1 MNSLY
6 YQKRLSRNIGD
17 KFFTSLSVICALI
30 AILPLIFLVTY
41 ILYKGG
47 SQITPELFTLEP
59 NPPGDDL
66 DAGGINPALIGT
78 LIITTIASII
88 ALPVGVGGGIYLAE
102 YSKGGAF
109 SRFIRFGVNVLA
121 GVPSIIAGVFIYAL
135 IVSTKILF
143 GSMYSGLAGGMA
155 LSILMLPTVIKT
167 TDEGL
172 KLVPNELRYASLGVG
187 ASMYT
192 TILKITLPSAFRSIA
207 TGVVLGMARAAGE
220 TAPLIFTALIRTL
233 IGLVPA
239 IMLTSPLFGVSI
251 LKLGLPLLF
260 LFLSLYLFGI
270 TLGLFV
276 SSGLIRFGPSF
287 ENIAWS
293 SLFLLAPL
301 GCIYYPI
308 EILPELFQFIA
319 KGLPLVYIFDETRNI
334 LLNGSIDYTN
344 LKQAYLLNLI
354 YLIIGIVLFY
364 LSFLRARIKGTLIN
378 MGE

>member
-1 MNSLY
+1 MKSLY

-17 KFFTSLSVICALI
+17 KFFTFLSVICALI

-41 ILYKGG
+41 ILIKGG

-88 ALPVGVGGGIYLAE
+88 AIPVGVGGGIYLAE

-192 TILKITLPSAFRSIA
+192 TILIVSLPSAFRSIA
-207 TGVVLGMARAAGE
+207 TGVVLGIARAAGE
-220 TAPLIFTALIRTL
+220 TAPLI
-233 IGLVPA
+233 
-239 IMLTSPLFGVSI
+239 
-251 LKLGLPLLF
+251 
-260 LFLSLYLFGI
+260 
-270 TLGLFV
+270 
-276 SSGLIRFGPSF
+276 
-287 ENIAWS
+287 
-293 SLFLLAPL
+293 
-301 GCIYYPI
+301 
-308 EILPELFQFIA
+308 
-319 KGLPLVYIFDETRNI
+319 
-334 LLNGSIDYTN
+334 
-344 LKQAYLLNLI
+344 
-354 YLIIGIVLFY
+354 
-364 LSFLRARIKGTLIN
+364 RI
-378 MGE
+378 